1 MAVKK
6 PIKYTGIAIVVLL
19 VAFLGW
25 RITQSSK
32 KVGDSQSIGATSL
45 SSTAESSLTK
55 TTDNKLPL
63 PSFNS
68 PVGTGTQLTWQVMA
82 WNSQFPLMYA
92 NGGVRTSKG
101 SLMEKAGVDITI
113 VRQDDCNKTIQDFIA
128 NANELKNNPAAK
140 PMIISFM
147 GDGVPG
153 FSVALKQISDKLGKE
168 YQPIVFYF
176 MGRSNGEDG
185 FWGPISWK
193 QNPKNALGKSVAGV
207 ERDGDL
213 NIVFKWAGDNGL
225 KVNANTTVWDS
236 NAINIIPCS
245 DFIQAGDKYING
257 FTEERVVMRNGK
269 TYPSEPK
276 HTVTC
281 DAYTSWTPVDVTVA
295 EKKGGLI
302 RIASTKEYTA
312 QMPNASIILKS
323 WANNH
328 RTDVENIVK
337 ALGQAGDQVR
347 SFSEAQEFAAKVSAV
362 VYGDKDKDG
371 DYWLKYYRGVETKD
385 ATGMRVSLGGSQA
398 FNLADAANTVG
409 LGTDHIDRYKVTYET
424 FGNILAKLY
433 PAEMAG
439 WEPYSQIVDKS
450 FINAVMANNSE
461 LGSQATE
468 ESQQNYTQDITSE
481 VASKPYNIQFT
492 LGSSTINSSSY
503 AMLDEIYK
511 SAVLSGG
518 LSIGVYGHTDNIG
531 NPSSNQILSEQ
542 RAQAVANYLIN
553 KGLRSTRIKVIG
565 KGEGAP
571 LDGTSG
577 PSDPANRCVEIVQGT

>member
-1 MAVKK
+1 MTVKK

-19 VAFLGW
+19 IAFLGW
-25 RITQSSK
+25 RVSKSSK
-32 KVGDSQSIGATSL
+32 IVGDSQSIGSTTL
-45 SSTAESSLTK
+45 SQLTDNSLTK
-55 TTDNKLPL
+55 TTDNKLQL
-63 PSFNS
+63 PDFNS
-68 PVGTGTQLTWQVMA
+68 PVGTGTQITWQVMA

-101 SLMEKAGVDITI
+101 SLMEKAGVDINI

-128 NANELKNNPAAK
+128 NANELKANPNGK

-153 FSVALKQISDKLGKE
+153 FSVALKQITEKLGKE

-185 FWGPISWK
+185 FWAPASWK
-193 QNPKNALGKSVAGV
+193 MNPKNALGKSVAGV

-213 NIVFKWAGDNGL
+213 NIVLKWAGDNGL

-245 DFIQAGDKYING
+245 DFIQAGDKYITG
-257 FTEERVVMRNGK
+257 FSEERVVMRNGK
-269 TYPSEPK
+269 TYPGEK
-276 HTVTC
+276 HTVTT

-302 RIASTKEYTA
+302 RLASTKEYTS

-337 ALGQAGDQVR
+337 ALGMAGDQVR
-347 SFSEAQEFAAKVSAV
+347 SFPEAQEFAAKVSAK
-362 VYGDKDKDG
+362 VYGDNDKPA
-371 DYWLKYYRGVETKD
+371 DYWLKYYRGIEVKD
-385 ATGMRVSLGGSQA
+385 VTGNRVSLGGSQA
-398 FNLADAANTVG
+398 FNLADAASMVG
-409 LGTDHIDRYKVTYET
+409 LGPDHIDRFKVTYET
-424 FGNILAKLY
+424 FGNILVKLY
-433 PAEMAG
+433 PKEMEG
-439 WEPYSQIVDKS
+439 WVPYAQMVDKS
-450 FINAVMANNSE
+450 FINSVMANNSE
-461 LGSQATE
+461 LGSSATE
-468 ESQQNYTQDITSE
+468 ESQQTYSQDITSE
-481 VASKPYNIQFT
+481 VASKAYNIQFA
-492 LGSSTINSSSY
+492 LGSSKINSSSY
-503 AMLDEIYK
+503 SQLDEIYK

-531 NPSSNQILSEQ
+531 NSASNQVLSEQ
-542 RAQAVANYLIN
+542 RAQAVADYLTN
-553 KGLRSTRIKVIG
+553 KGIKATRIKVIG
-565 KGEGAP
+565 KGDTAP
-571 LDGTSG
+571 LDGTTS
-577 PSDPANRCVEIVQGT
+577 SDPSNRCVQIVQGN